1 MNVNNQQNTT
11 TKKHMKNKIDRP
23 KIFMDLVT
31 DKYILTRIED
41 DKQIKAS
48 VIKFIEWNKDGT
60 GKSSHDEPAVGRS
73 IIADPVNGVIYKW
86 MTTQITEIISE
97 NEFKTKNSTY
107 TLHKI

>member
-1 MNVNNQQNTT
+1 MDILEHLNNITT
-11 TKKHMKNKIDRP
+11 KHMKNKIDQP

-48 VIKFIEWNKDGT
+48 VIKFMEWNEDGT

-73 IIADPVNGVIYKW
+73 IIANPLVGGNYAW
-86 MTTQITEIISE
+86 MTTQITEIINE
-97 NEFKTKNSTY
+97 NTFKTKNSTY
-107 TLHKI
+107 TLNKL

>member
-1 MNVNNQQNTT
+1 
-11 TKKHMKNKIDRP
+11 MKNKIDQP

-41 DKQIKAS
+41 GKQITAS
-48 VIKFIEWNKDGT
+48 VIKFIEWNEDGT
-60 GKSSHDEPAVGRS
+60 GKSTHDEPAVGRS
-73 IIADPVNGVIYKW
+73 IITDPMIGGNYRW

-97 NEFKTKNSTY
+97 NKFKTKNSTY

>member
-11 TKKHMKNKIDRP
+11 TTKHMKNKIDRP

-48 VIKFIEWNKDGT
+48 VIKFMEWNEDGT

-73 IIADPVNGVIYKW
+73 IIANPLVGGNYAW

-107 TLHKI
+107 TLNKI